1 MGMREEVLGP
11 RGRLALA
18 AALGTGVVLGAAG
31 IVVYQVGGELEAFVV
46 ENGHCTKGFACF
58 KYFWKALR

>member
-1 MGMREEVLGP
+1 MGMSEEVLGH

-31 IVVYQVGGELEAFVV
+31 IVVYQVGGSGGSCGE
-46 ENGHCTKGFACF
+46 K
-58 KYFWKALR
+58 

>member
-1 MGMREEVLGP
+1 MSEEVLGH

-31 IVVYQVGGELEAFVV
+31 IVVYQVGRVEAVVV
-46 ENGHCTKGFACF
+46 ETI
-58 KYFWKALR
+58 ALKVLLILMVL